1 MKIEA
6 LLERKEQLQI
16 LILRNLVLQG
26 GTASINDLREHV
38 QLSKASFDQYLE
50 DIELIGRM
58 MEKK

>member
-26 GTASINDLREHV
+26 E
-38 QLSKASFDQYLE
+38 QPLSMD
-50 DIELIGRM
+50 
-58 MEKK
+58 

>member
-26 GTASINDLREHV
+26 E
-38 QLSKASFDQYLE
+38 QPLS
-50 DIELIGRM
+50 M
-58 MEKK
+58 V